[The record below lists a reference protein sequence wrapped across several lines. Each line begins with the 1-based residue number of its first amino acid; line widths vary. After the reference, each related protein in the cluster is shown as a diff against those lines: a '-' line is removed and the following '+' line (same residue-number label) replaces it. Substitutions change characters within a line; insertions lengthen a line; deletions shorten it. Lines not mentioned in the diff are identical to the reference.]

1 MERHIE
7 PDPEPGSLTAAD
19 AADLE
24 AEGWIRRFTVAPD
37 RLKETVALYEATGH
51 DVRLER
57 VSADELPET
66 CEGCM
71 LAISLF
77 RVVYTRR
84 KA

>member
-7 PDPEPGSLTAAD
+7 SDPEPAAM
-19 AADLE
+19 AAVGATDLE
-24 AEGWIRRFTVAPD
+24 AEGWVRRFTVAPD

-51 DVRLER
+51 DVHLER